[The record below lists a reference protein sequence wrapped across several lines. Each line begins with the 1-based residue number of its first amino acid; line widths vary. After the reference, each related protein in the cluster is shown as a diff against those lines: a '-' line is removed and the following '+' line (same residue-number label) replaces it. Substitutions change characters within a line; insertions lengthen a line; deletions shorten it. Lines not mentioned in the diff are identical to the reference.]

1 MRQLELWTWWDAK
14 VLQTEAGCERMDLCI
29 GWHNN
34 VDYRGEGLSISS
46 IVYAWNYTT
55 DFTTAR
61 PNHELLLLSGNE
73 GKNVLAWPI
82 KQGKLM
88 KIVKLVS
95 LFLRNFKDSWLW

>member
-1 MRQLELWTWWDAK
+1 M
-14 VLQTEAGCERMDLCI
+14 LQTEAGCEGMDLCI
-29 GWHNN
+29 GWNSN
-34 VDYRGEGLSISS
+34 VDYRGEGLTISS

-73 GKNVLAWPI
+73 GKNLPAWRR

-88 KIVKLVS
+88 KIVELVS
-95 LFLRNFKDSWLW
+95 LFLQNFKDLWLW